1 MNRSLMTRKPTY
13 TRRRWAIIII
23 MMTLLSVSVM
33 TGFSKGTASDPNVYR
48 QNGRIVMWEELP
60 QSGTPEDYDLLTNL
74 RFAAQKLYTASYFR
88 GDTVGKVIANVGLGI
103 KYTQNVHNT
112 RYVKGDTI
120 FAQAISSS
128 SLKSVAEQK
137 FYRLD
142 TEPDETVLFRPSSS
156 IKGENVTW
164 ADSVSK
170 FAKEDYYNAYGVVPN
185 ELVKHCIDQDT
196 ILSVADENARTK
208 AAANSKHDEETEKD
222 EAVTFD
228 VPTTLVK
235 GDDGNYTFSLT
246 LDAAESTKYYRNEV
260 RTLASAD
267 QNPVFYSAKV
277 TVTIDSEWRPVT
289 VVAEENY
296 DIAIPVL
303 GAMNC
308 SSTMTETF
316 YDFDDPDGVIPEYD
330 YFMEHIGDDIGGG
343 DIIGKG
349 SPADYLAAAFA
360 GYLDGSKDLD
370 LEADISV
377 GGVDI
382 EGLALSVNIGT
393 MNVRAK
399 LGALAVEYAGD
410 RAYITLN
417 DIKGYFSVDKFKRLM
432 TDPAL
437 APLLS
442 GLGDID
448 FSSLIGGDILSTVF
462 ADCEMTTE
470 NGVTCIRLPFELTDG
485 ISVDASL
492 YIRDDGMVLERI
504 SGTVEAFGATV
515 ALDAKPATLSF
526 PKVNDSYKCLD
537 GVLDFIPDG
546 ANTALGTTYGISG
559 SISAFGTDINIA
571 DMYIDRSDSA
581 DIKVDATLD
590 ALGARVG
597 VKYVGGEIYA
607 TLGGTAV
614 HAAMSDLPALLELL
628 KAFTNSDELGML
640 SKLTAMLPKDINGII
655 GTLRTLDVT
664 DSALTVGLK
673 IAGMPTKIVVTRADG
688 RLDGLKLDLEIPL
701 IGKKLKVAAD
711 LAITAPQKRDVAAP
725 SEYVEAR
732 DLLALVEQITP
743 LIDKK
748 GYAFDVAAEVY
759 GVPVNGTVRIA
770 PPAKKDAPLKAEL
783 ALTVDDV
790 KLYIAFDGAK
800 IYVDVDGKL
809 KLSCGTGADEISA
822 LLDKLKSALPSDG
835 VAAVIDKAAAMLSGE
850 SALDV
855 GAILDRIAV
864 KSINTI
870 AADDRTATV
879 VGISALGTGIAV
891 EIGATNGAAESLAL
905 TADGICATLVLTDT
919 SAQEIEVDGN
929 GYIPLS
935 LIADYVKPMA
945 DFATEAIKAKTLKLS
960 LKAKITTASGN
971 YIDLSSNDL
980 TVAIGDGIA
989 VCGTIAMFDGTDAA
1003 TDIAIKLVDGTLYVK
1018 IGDVALS
1025 LDTETDIDRLIEIVG
1040 SYLPEYLRNELKN
1053 GEGAISGIKG
1063 LIGNL
1068 KKLASVKTA
1077 EDAVAALFAKH
1088 NTLTSSDSTLKA
1100 LLNTVSLGMTDDE
1113 LCVFANVSGISLTLV
1128 PDISADALTGVRLT
1142 TNLAGI
1148 DFSARIGISTSPDET
1163 TVTVTDGEKAE
1174 YVPVMQFVEVA
1185 NDAVGTFTKRYGDDI
1200 TFELD
1205 SLDFTYAPIADKN
1218 ADDAAKTPDTV
1229 HVKNVDGESAL
1240 KGKFTKRKAADKSTF
1255 YTVSLEAHVTLELS
1269 SLAATGYGTLTVE
1282 LYLVDNHPAPSTAYL
1297 YYREGNSGYGEL
1309 VSINSDS
1316 VMQILAAVMD
1326 IIGVNEKTAEQLVG
1340 KYRQPIDVSLFKS
1353 MDIKGLDGIKTMIE
1367 QLADKLN
1374 GAKTAFAEAKTA
1386 ISLVK
1391 TAGST
1396 DTLRARIDEINKH
1409 VNAAIN
1415 ALGIKKKSDANP
1427 AKGAPVDGTL
1437 FKRITDGVK
1446 LGYDPT
1452 TVWAD
1457 VDNALTTGH
1466 DRDDAA
1472 HIAVV
1477 HSDNTING
1485 IAVQNLDAKTAMV
1498 DMNAMFKSGQEV
1510 VFATAEAIL
1519 AKADDRV
1526 TYSDLGKIK
1535 HLLFDVMNTANLKE
1549 FEIGGGENDK
1559 IRMHVLGSDV
1569 DIGYWVKV
1577 KLYDKAEQRAL
1588 GLPVKDTDPEYKTGA
1603 AVELTFNGTIG
1614 VVDYF
1619 ADILPK
1625 KSSTRLYF
1633 FDNVLY
1639 LDGIKSFSNDK
1650 YAIFVPFDGSNC
1662 VRSYQKYTV
1671 DEFMS
1676 MISTDMTKFLNEF
1689 VFRLVPLSSSIS
1701 GQIVDAVNKPTETD
1715 DSTKT
1720 LAQIFKGYSYDGAK
1734 HAVTLG
1740 LAELA
1745 SNTSLADLNVSLTG
1759 ANDGDDDTFGIL
1771 NNYVSA
1777 LGVSTSFA
1785 GMVDLKLDASLKAP
1799 IEYEEDGAKRIRSSG
1814 LTSSKI
1820 YDCEYYSSRGKP
1832 YTRVLKDNT
1841 YGTLAEL
1848 LLGEA
1853 INNPQFA

>member
-1 MNRSLMTRKPTY
+1 MDQSLMKRKPTY
-13 TRRRWAIIII
+13 TKRRLTIIFI

-33 TGFSKGTASDPNVYR
+33 TGFSKGTASDPTVYT

-185 ELVKHCIDQDT
+185 ELVKHCINQDT

-222 EAVTFD
+222 DAVTFD

-316 YDFDDPDGVIPEYD
+316 YDYNDPDGVIPEYD

-343 DIIGKG
+343 DIVGKG

-360 GYLDGSKDLD
+360 GYLDGSEDLD

-377 GGVDI
+377 GDVDLK
-382 EGLALSVNIGT
+382 GLSLSVNIGT

-399 LGALAVEYAGD
+399 LGELAVEYTGD

-417 DIKGYFSVDKFKRLM
+417 DIKGYFSVDRFVSLM
-432 TDPAL
+432 SDPTL

-448 FSSLIGGDILSTVF
+448 FSSLIGDDILSTVF

-485 ISVDASL
+485 ISIDASL

-504 SGTVEAFGATV
+504 GGTVEAFGTMI
-515 ALDAKPATLSF
+515 ALDAKPAVLSF
-526 PKVNDSYKCLD
+526 PKVNDTYKCLD

-546 ANTALGTTYGISG
+546 ANTALGTTYGING
-559 SISAFGTDINIA
+559 RISAFGTLIDIA

-581 DIKVDATLD
+581 DVKVDATLD
-590 ALGARVG
+590 VLGVRLG
-597 VKYVGGEIYA
+597 VKYAGGEIYA
-607 TLGGTAV
+607 TLGGTTV
-614 HAAMSDLPALLELL
+614 HAAMSDLPALLELI
-628 KAFTNSDELGML
+628 KTFVNTDELGML
-640 SKLTAMLPKDINGII
+640 SKLTELLPKDINGII
-655 GTLRTLDVT
+655 GTLRTLDAT

-673 IAGMPTKIVVTRADG
+673 IAGMPTKIVVTRAGG

-701 IGKKLKVAAD
+701 IGKKLKLAAD
-711 LAITAPQKRDVAAP
+711 LAITAPQKKDVAAP
-725 SEYVEAR
+725 TEYVEAS
-732 DLLALVEQITP
+732 DLLALVERITP
-743 LIDKK
+743 LIDKE
-748 GYAFDVAAEVY
+748 GYAFDVAAELY
-759 GVPVNGTVRIA
+759 GVPVSGTVRIA
-770 PPAKKDAPLKAEL
+770 PPAKKNMPLKAEL
-783 ALTVDDV
+783 ALNVDDV
-790 KLYIAFDGAK
+790 RLYVAFDGDK
-800 IYVDVDGKL
+800 IYVDVDGKI
-809 KLSCGTGADEISA
+809 KLSCGTDADEISA
-822 LLDKLKSALPSDG
+822 LLDEIKSAIPSDG
-835 VAAVIDKAAAMLSGE
+835 VAAVIDKAASLLSGD

-855 GAILDRIAV
+855 GAILDKIAV
-864 KSINTI
+864 KSVNTL

-879 VGISALGTGIAV
+879 VGISALGMEFAV

-905 TADGICATLVLTDT
+905 ATDGICATLVLTDT
-919 SAQEIEVDGN
+919 SAQEIEVDAN

-935 LIADYVKPMA
+935 LIAEYVKPIA
-945 DFATEAIKAKTLKLS
+945 DFATEAVKAKTLKLS

-989 VCGTIAMFDGTDAA
+989 VCGTVAIFDGTDAA

-1025 LDTETDIDRLIEIVG
+1025 LDTEADIDRLLDIVG

-1068 KKLASVKTA
+1068 KKLASAKTA
-1077 EDAVAALFAKH
+1077 EDALAVLFAKH

-1100 LLNTVSLGMTDDE
+1100 LLNTVSMGMTGDE

-1128 PDISADALTGVRLT
+1128 PDISGAALTGIRLT

-1148 DFSARIGISTSPDET
+1148 DVSARIGISTSPDET
-1163 TVTVTDGEKAE
+1163 AVTVTDGEKAE

-1205 SLDFTYAPIADKN
+1205 SLDFTYAPITDEN
-1218 ADDAAKTPDTV
+1218 ADDTAKTPDTV
-1229 HVKNVDGESAL
+1229 RVKNVDGESAL
-1240 KGKFTKRKAADKSTF
+1240 KGKFTKRKAEDGSAF

-1340 KYRQPIDVSLFKS
+1340 AYRQPIDVSLFKS
-1353 MDIKGLDGIKTMIE
+1353 MDIKGLDGLKTMIE

-1374 GAKTAFAEAKTA
+1374 GAKTALAEAKSA

-1391 TAGST
+1391 TAGSV
-1396 DTLRARIDEINKH
+1396 DTLRTRIDGIKKH
-1409 VNAAIN
+1409 VDAAIN
-1415 ALGIKKKSDANP
+1415 ALGIKKSDKKP
-1427 AKGAPVDGTL
+1427 EKGAPVNGTL

-1485 IAVQNLDAKTAMV
+1485 IEVQNLDAKTAMV
-1498 DMNAMFKSGQEV
+1498 DMSAMFRSGQEV
-1510 VFATAEAIL
+1510 TFAAADAIL
-1519 AKADDRV
+1519 AKANDSV
-1526 TYSDLGKIK
+1526 TYADLGKIK

-1559 IRMHVLGSDV
+1559 IRLHVLGSDV
-1569 DIGYWVKV
+1569 DVDYWVKV

-1588 GLPVKDTDPEYKTGA
+1588 GLPVKDSDPEYKTGA

-1650 YAIFVPFDGSNC
+1650 YALVVPFDGSNC

-1676 MISTDMTKFLNEF
+1676 MISTDMTRFLNEF

-1715 DSTKT
+1715 DGTKT

-1771 NNYVSA
+1771 NNYVSG

-1814 LTSSKI
+1814 LTSSEI
-1820 YDCEYYSSRGKP
+1820 YDCEYYSSWGKP

-1841 YGTLAEL
+1841 YDTLAEL